1 MIQILE
7 PTKIP
12 TAAIINIGIKYWPR
26 SFSIICT
33 KPNHKYGFLLIFA
46 KTPCRAREMFY
57 F

>member
-33 KPNHKYGFLLIFA
+33 KPNHKNGFLLIFA